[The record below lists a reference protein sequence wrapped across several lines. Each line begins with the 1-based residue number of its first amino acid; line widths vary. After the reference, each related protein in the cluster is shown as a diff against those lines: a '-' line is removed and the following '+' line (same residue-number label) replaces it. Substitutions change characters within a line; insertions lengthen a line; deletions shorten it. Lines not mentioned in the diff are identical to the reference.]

1 MQSLSHLPRASRI
14 AILFTLSV
22 CLSSCTR
29 FALRKPA
36 EPLSPEQQQAQL
48 ARWKADVE
56 AKQTRIEVLEQQ
68 IAALRKQLVNER
80 DRRIVLEIQRT
91 VEELRGLR
99 AKQPLEMSYLTDAIL
114 NRLIDREI
122 RDRGDAFRGWE
133 LFMKHVGLVPREMNV
148 EGFLRALYSEQ
159 VAGLYDDETKK
170 LYLSEKF
177 DITKTFSRV
186 FLAHEICHALQDQHF
201 NLTSSPIRLKTN
213 DDRALA
219 AAAVAEGDGMMLMAQ
234 YMAEQRS
241 LRMLL
246 ELPGLMRIDQKM
258 LSSAPS
264 FFSQTLLFPYLYG
277 NEFMR
282 KCMEKWGSQGRN
294 RPFRFFPASTEQI
307 LHPEKYIGPNE
318 DRPTEIDLARALSR
332 RLIPRTNRYENVGG
346 EFGIRCLLADRLSQR
361 EAERAAAG
369 WDGDALVFGG
379 RLDGPYVLAWL
390 SVWDSEKDAE
400 EFAEA
405 LKRFF
410 QKQRKALK
418 ASEETDSALWMSDKQ
433 GEIAIVRDGERV
445 ACVHADTRE
454 RAERVLRATRAVKV
468 QRVP

>member
-1 MQSLSHLPRASRI
+1 MPLSSCLHRAIRI
-14 AILFTLSV
+14 AAIVALSV
-22 CLSSCTR
+22 CLASCVR
-29 FALRKPA
+29 FALRTPA
-36 EPLSPEQQQAQL
+36 KPLSPEQQQAEL
-48 ARWKADVE
+48 ARVKADLQ
-56 AKQTRIEVLEQQ
+56 ARQMRIEVLEQQ
-68 IAALRKQLVNER
+68 IAALRKQLVQER
-80 DRRIVLEIQRT
+80 DRRIVLEIQRK

-122 RDRGDAFRGWE
+122 RDRGEAFGGWE
-133 LFMKHVGLVPREMNV
+133 LFLKHFGLVPAEMNV

-177 DITKTFSRV
+177 DITKTFSKM

-201 NLTSSPIRLKTN
+201 NLTSSPIRLKNN

-219 AAAVAEGDGMMLMAQ
+219 AAAVAEGDGMMLMTQ
-234 YMAEQRS
+234 YMAEERS
-241 LRMLL
+241 WRILL
-246 ELPGLMRIDQKM
+246 ELPALAMMDQKM

-264 FFSQTLLFPYLYG
+264 FFSQSLLFPYLYG
-277 NEFMR
+277 NEFMM
-282 KCMEKWGSQGRN
+282 KCMEKWGSRGRN
-294 RPFRFFPASTEQI
+294 RPFQPFPASTEQI
-307 LHPEKYIGPNE
+307 LHPEKYIGPDV

-332 RLIPRTNRYENVGG
+332 RLIPRANRYENVGG
-346 EFGIRCLLADRLSQR
+346 EFGIRCMLADRLSQR

-379 RLDGPYVLAWL
+379 RLDGPYALAWL
-390 SVWDSEKDAE
+390 SVWDGENDAE

-410 QKQRKALK
+410 QRQRKALK
-418 ASEETDSALWMSDKQ
+418 TSEESGSTFWMSDKQ
-433 GEIAIVRDGERV
+433 GEIALVRDGERV

-454 RAERVLRATRAVKV
+454 RAERVLHATLGVKV